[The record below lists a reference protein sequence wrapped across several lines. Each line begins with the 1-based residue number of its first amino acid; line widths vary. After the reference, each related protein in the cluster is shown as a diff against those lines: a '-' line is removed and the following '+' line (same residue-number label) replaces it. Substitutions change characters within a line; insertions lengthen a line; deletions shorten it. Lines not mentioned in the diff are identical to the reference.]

1 MATRADISQSER
13 LRIEVRGAVQGVG
26 FRPFV
31 WGLARDLGLAGWA
44 RNDEGGVTIEV
55 EGAQTAAF
63 LTHLETRC
71 PPLARIDAIDIVPLA
86 TQGDTG
92 FELRES
98 VKGGSIK
105 TVIGPDAATCQDC
118 LDDIF
123 DPGNRRHGYA
133 FTNCTHCGP
142 RYTITRAL
150 PYDRAQTSMA
160 GFQQCP
166 QCQTEYDTPEDRRFH
181 AQPNACPKCGPQLS
195 HNVDE
200 ILEALEAGKIV
211 ALKGLGGFHL
221 AVDARNDAAV
231 KRLRA
236 LKQRDAKP
244 FAIMVSGL
252 ASART
257 LADVSWQEAR
267 ALEDRARPVV
277 ICQAAPSHLSEAV
290 SNALPSVGLMLPY
303 TPLHYLLFHA
313 SAGKPVGTQWLK
325 DPQALALVMTSANL
339 SGEPLVTDNG
349 QARQALAQIADMIVT
364 HNRDIECRADDS
376 VVRVIDGAPR
386 YIRRA
391 RGAAPEPIALAKE
404 LPPTLAVG
412 GHLKNTLCLT
422 RGKEAFFSQHI
433 GDLDSLSTY
442 AFFEETLEHLI
453 QILDVKPERIA
464 CDLHPDFLA
473 TRFARDSGLPLVP
486 VQHHHAHV
494 AAVLAEHHIQ
504 GPCLGLALDGF
515 GLGHAD
521 ESWGGELVLADGVTF
536 KRLGHLLPLAQPG
549 GDAAARAPWRMAA
562 SALHAM
568 GEGDRIA
575 SYFAEEPGAP
585 MIAAMLEKQ
594 INSPLSS
601 SAGRLFDAA
610 CGLLNVLPNA
620 SFEGEAPMHL
630 EGLVT
635 APNVLTGGWALTKH
649 GVLDFRPLLR
659 ALMRCDKHAGANVFH
674 GTLIAAFSAWIGACI
689 NTEGLPRRV
698 ALSGGCFQNKVLAE
712 GLISTLTAQGIKA
725 YLPKA
730 APCNDG
736 GISLGQAWIAGQM
749 TLTNNQT
756 QRSQAHVPR
765 PAS

>member
-1 MATRADISQSER
+1 M
-13 LRIEVRGAVQGVG
+13 RIEVRGAVQGVG

-31 WGLARDLGLAGWA
+31 WGLAKDLHLAGWV
-44 RNDEGGVTIEV
+44 RNDEIGVTIEV

-63 LTHLETRC
+63 LQSLETRC
-71 PPLARIDAIDIVPLA
+71 PPLARIDAIDIVPLPMC
-86 TQGDTG
+86 GEPG
-92 FELRES
+92 FVLRES
-98 VKGGSIK
+98 SKRGAIK
-105 TVIGPDAATCQDC
+105 TVIGPDAATCESC
-118 LDDIF
+118 LEDVF
-123 DPGNRRHGYA
+123 DPSNRRHGYA

-160 GFQQCP
+160 GFTMCP
-166 QCQTEYDTPEDRRFH
+166 QCQAEYDAPDNRRFH

-195 HNVDE
+195 HSVDE
-200 ILEALEAGKIV
+200 ILSALEDGKIV

-221 AVDARNDAAV
+221 AVDARNHAAV
-231 KRLRA
+231 TRLRA

-252 ASART
+252 PSARSF
-257 LADVSWQEAR
+257 ADICLQEAR
-267 ALEDRARPVV
+267 ALEQRARPVV
-277 ICQAAPSHLSEAV
+277 ICQAKTNDLSDAV
-290 SNALPSVGLMLPY
+290 SQGLPTVGIMLAY
-303 TPLHYLLFHA
+303 TPLHYLIFHA
-313 SAGKPVGTQWLK
+313 SAGKPAGTQWLNRA
-325 DPQALALVMTSANL
+325 QSLALVMTSANV
-339 SGEPLVTDNG
+339 SGEPLIIDNG
-349 QARQALAQIADMIVT
+349 DAREALAPIADLVVT
-364 HNRDIECRADDS
+364 HDRDIECRADDS
-376 VVRVIDGAPR
+376 VMRVIDGAPR
-386 YIRRA
+386 YIRRG
-391 RGAAPEPIALAKE
+391 RGAAPEPIALSKE

-412 GHLKNTLCLT
+412 GHLKNTFCLT
-422 RGKEAFFSQHI
+422 RGKEAFLSQHI

-453 QILDVKPERIA
+453 SILDVKPQRIA

-473 TRFARDSGLPLVP
+473 TRFANESGLPLVP
-486 VQHHHAHV
+486 VQHHHAHI
-494 AAVLAEHHIQ
+494 AAVMAEHHIE

-521 ESWGGELVLADGVTF
+521 QSWGGELLLAQGGTF
-536 KRLGHLLPLAQPG
+536 RRLGHLLPLAQPG

-575 SYFAEEPGAP
+575 SYFADQPGAP

-610 CGLLNVLPNA
+610 CGLLKILPEA
-620 SFEGEAPMHL
+620 SYEGEAPMHL

-635 APNVLTGGWALTKH
+635 EPNVLTGGWALTTE
-649 GVLDFRPLLR
+649 GVLDFRPLLQV
-659 ALMRCDKHAGANVFH
+659 LTRCDQQTGANVFH
-674 GTLIAAFSAWIGACI
+674 GTLIAAFAAWIGSCI
-689 NTEGLPRRV
+689 NAENLPRRV

-712 GLISTLTAQGIKA
+712 GLIRALNAQGVTA
-725 YLPKA
+725 YLPKV

-736 GISLGQAWIAGQM
+736 GLSLGQAWLAGQM
-749 TLTNNQT
+749 TLPDIHT

>member
-1 MATRADISQSER
+1 M
-13 LRIEVRGAVQGVG
+13 RIEVRGAVQGVG

-31 WGLARDLGLAGWA
+31 WGLARDLRLAGWV
-44 RNDEGGVTIEV
+44 RNDETGVTIEI

-63 LTHLETRC
+63 LTRLETHC
-71 PPLARIDAIDIVPLA
+71 PPLARIDAIDIVPLPMRGEA
-86 TQGDTG
+86 G
-92 FELRES
+92 FALRES
-98 VKGGSIK
+98 SKNGAIK
-105 TVIGPDAATCQDC
+105 TVIGPDAATCQSC
-118 LDDIF
+118 LEDVF

-160 GFQQCP
+160 GFTLCP
-166 QCQTEYDTPEDRRFH
+166 QCQAEYDAPDDRRFH
-181 AQPNACPKCGPQLS
+181 AQPNACAKCGPQLS
-195 HNVDE
+195 HSVDE
-200 ILEALEAGKIV
+200 ILGTLEDGQIV

-221 AVDARNDAAV
+221 AVDARNHAAV
-231 KRLRA
+231 TRLRA

-244 FAIMVSGL
+244 FAVMVSGL
-252 ASART
+252 PSART
-257 LADVSWQEAR
+257 FAAVTWQDAR

-277 ICQAAPSHLSEAV
+277 ICQAKPIAQQKTNGLSEAV
-290 SNALPSVGLMLPY
+290 SNGLPSLGIMLPY
-303 TPLHYLLFHA
+303 TPLHYLIFHA
-313 SAGKPVGTQWLK
+313 SAGKPDGTQWLK
-325 DPQALALVMTSANL
+325 RAQSLALVMTSANM
-339 SGEPLVTDNG
+339 SGEPLIIDNAE
-349 QARQALAQIADMIVT
+349 AREALAPIADLIVT
-364 HNRDIECRADDS
+364 HDRGIECRADDS
-376 VVRVIDGAPR
+376 VMRVIDGAPR
-386 YIRRA
+386 YIRRG
-391 RGAAPEPIALAKE
+391 RGATPQPIALAQD

-412 GHLKNTLCLT
+412 GHLKNTFCLT
-422 RGKEAFFSQHI
+422 RGKEAFLSQHI

-453 QILDVKPERIA
+453 GILDVKPERIA

-473 TRFARDSGLPLVP
+473 TRFANESGLPLVP
-486 VQHHHAHV
+486 VQHHHAHI
-494 AAVLAEHHIQ
+494 AAVLAEHHIE

-521 ESWGGELVLADGVTF
+521 QSWGGELLLAQGVTF

-568 GEGDRIA
+568 GEGGRIA
-575 SYFAEEPGAP
+575 SYFGDEPGAP
-585 MIAAMLEKQ
+585 MIAAMLHKQ

-610 CGLLNVLPNA
+610 CGLLRVIPEA

-635 APNVLTGGWALTKH
+635 EPNVLTGGWALTKQ
-649 GVLDFRPLLR
+649 GVLDFRPLLQV
-659 ALMRCDKHAGANVFH
+659 LTRCDQQTGANVFH
-674 GTLIAAFSAWIGACI
+674 GTLIAAFAAWIGACI
-689 NTEGLPRRV
+689 NAENLPRRV

-712 GLISTLTAQGIKA
+712 GLIRTLTAQGITA

-736 GISLGQAWIAGQM
+736 GLSLGQAWLAGQT
-749 TLTNNQT
+749 TLPDSHT